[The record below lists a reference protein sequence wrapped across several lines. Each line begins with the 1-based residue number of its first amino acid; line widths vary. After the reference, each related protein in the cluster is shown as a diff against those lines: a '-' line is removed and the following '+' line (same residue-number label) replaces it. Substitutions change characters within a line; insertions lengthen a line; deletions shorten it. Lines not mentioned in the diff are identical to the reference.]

1 MTDKPHVLIHS
12 AWYEPAMDRIDE
24 LAVTHHLYKADD
36 QDAFLAEVGPKC
48 TVIGTMHYC
57 PAKFMDTVPDLK
69 LILNFGVGYDGV
81 DVAEAT
87 RRGVKV
93 VNTPAVLNDCV
104 ADMALA
110 LTLSARRHVVQA
122 DRYARDLRWPPE
134 GDYKYTLNVH
144 STKVG
149 ILGMGR
155 IGMEI
160 ADRCKAFKM
169 DISYHQ
175 RTERNDVPYKYYGD
189 LVAMARDVD
198 ILIAIIPGGDATRG
212 LINEAVMEALGPSGL
227 LVNVARGTVVDNDA
241 LARCLTDGRLGGAAV
256 DVYPDEPNIPPALLA
271 ITDNLTLTPHMASGT
286 HYTRNAMGM
295 VLYDNLQAMIEGRPL
310 LTPVN

>member
-1 MTDKPHVLIHS
+1 MNRL
-12 AWYEPAMDRIDE
+12 DE

-36 QDAFLAEVGPKC
+36 KTAFLKEVGPSC

-57 PAKFMDTVPDLK
+57 PASLMDHVPDLK

-87 RRGVKV
+87 RRRVKV

-110 LTLSARRHVVQA
+110 MTLSARRHVPQA
-122 DRYARDLRWPPE
+122 DRYARAGRWPVE
-134 GDYKYTLNVH
+134 GDYQYTLNVH

-175 RTERNDVPYKYYGD
+175 RNRRDDVPYTYYDD
-189 LVAMARDVD
+189 LTSMARDVE

-212 LINEAVMEALGPSGL
+212 LISEAVMEALGASGL
-227 LVNVARGTVVDNDA
+227 LVNIARGTVVDNDA
-241 LARCLTDGRLGGAAV
+241 LARCLKDGRLGGAAV
-256 DVYPDEPNIPPALLA
+256 DVYPDEPNIPPALLE
-271 ITDNLTLTPHMASGT
+271 ITENLTLTPHMASGT

-295 VLYDNLQAMIEGRPL
+295 VLYDNLQAMIESRPL

>member
-1 MTDKPHVLIHS
+1 MTEKPHVLIHS
-12 AWYEPAMDRIDE
+12 AWYEPAMRRLDE
-24 LAVTHHLYKADD
+24 LAVTHHLYEAEDE
-36 QDAFLAEVGPKC
+36 ATFLTEIGPKC
-48 TVIGTMHYC
+48 SVIGTMHYC
-57 PAKFMDTVPDLK
+57 PASLMDAVPDLK
-69 LILNFGVGYDGV
+69 LVLNFGVGYDGV

-104 ADMALA
+104 ADMAMA
-110 LTLSARRHVVQA
+110 MTLGGRRHLVQA
-122 DRYARDLRWPPE
+122 DRYARAGRWPIE
-134 GDYKYTLNVH
+134 GDYPYTLNVH

-175 RTERNDVPYKYYGD
+175 RTERTDVPYRYYGD
-189 LVAMARDVD
+189 LEAMARDVD

-212 LINEAVMEALGPSGL
+212 LISEAVIEALGPDGL

-241 LARCLTDGRLGGAAV
+241 LARCLVDGRLGYAV
-256 DVYPDEPNIPPALLA
+256 IDVYPDEPNIPPALLE

-295 VLYDNLQAMIEGRPL
+295 VLYDNLKAMIEGKPL

>member
-1 MTDKPHVLIHS
+1 VTDKPHVLIHS
-12 AWYEPAMDRIDE
+12 AWYEPAMDRLDE
-24 LAVTHHLYKADD
+24 LAQTHHLYKASDK
-36 QDAFLAEVGPKC
+36 DAFLAEFAPKC
-48 TVIGTMHYC
+48 TIIGTMHYC
-57 PAKFMDTVPDLK
+57 PAKFMDAVPDLK
-69 LILNFGVGYDGV
+69 LILNFGVGVDGV

-110 LTLSARRHVVQA
+110 MTLSARRHVPQA
-122 DRYARDLRWPPE
+122 DRYARAGRWPVE
-134 GDYKYTLNVH
+134 GDYQYTLNVH

-160 ADRCKAFKM
+160 ADRCRAFKM

-175 RTERNDVPYKYYGD
+175 RTQRDDVPYTYYNN
-189 LVAMARDVD
+189 LVAMAADVD

-212 LINEAVMEALGPSGL
+212 LVNEAVMEALGPSGL

-241 LARCLTDGRLGGAAV
+241 LARCLKDGRLGGAAV
-256 DVYPDEPNIPPALLA
+256 DVYPDEPNIPPALLE
-271 ITDNLTLTPHMASGT
+271 IIDNLTLTPHMASGT

-295 VLYDNLQAMIEGRPL
+295 VLYDNLQAMIEGKPL

>member
-1 MTDKPHVLIHS
+1 MTEKPHVLIHS
-12 AWYEPAMDRIDE
+12 AWYEPAMRRLDE
-24 LAVTHHLYKADD
+24 LAITHHLYEAEDEA
-36 QDAFLAEVGPKC
+36 AFLAEVAPKC
-48 TVIGTMHYC
+48 SVIGTMHYC
-57 PAKFMDTVPDLK
+57 PASLMDAVPDLK
-69 LILNFGVGYDGV
+69 LVLNFGVGYDGV

-104 ADMALA
+104 ADMALS
-110 LTLSARRHVVQA
+110 LTLGARRHLVQA
-122 DRYARDLRWPPE
+122 DSYARAGRWPIE
-134 GDYKYTLNVH
+134 GDYPYTLNVH

-175 RTERNDVPYKYYGD
+175 RTQRTDVPYRYYGD
-189 LVAMARDVD
+189 LVSMARDVD

-212 LINEAVMEALGPSGL
+212 LVSETVIEALGPEGL

-241 LARCLTDGRLGGAAV
+241 LARCLKDRRLGGAAI
-256 DVYPDEPNIPPALLA
+256 DVYPDEPNIPSALLE
-271 ITDNLTLTPHMASGT
+271 ITENLTLTPHMASGT

-295 VLYDNLQAMIEGRPL
+295 VLYDNLKAMIEGKPL

>member
-12 AWYEPAMDRIDE
+12 AWYEPAMDRLDE
-24 LAVTHHLYKADD
+24 LAVTHHLYKAADEA
-36 QDAFLAEVGPKC
+36 AFLAENGPKC
-48 TVIGTMHYC
+48 SVIGTFHHC
-57 PAKFMDTVPDLK
+57 PASLMDAVPDLK
-69 LILNFGVGYDGV
+69 LILNFGVGHDGV

-110 LTLSARRHVVQA
+110 LALSARRHVVQA
-122 DRYARDLRWPPE
+122 DGYARAGRWPTE
-134 GDYKYTLNVH
+134 GDYQYTLNVH

-169 DISYHQ
+169 DICYHQ
-175 RTERNDVPYKYYGD
+175 RTKRDDVPYKYYGD
-189 LVAMARDVD
+189 LVAMAADVD

-212 LINEAVMEALGPSGL
+212 LVGEAVMEALGPSGL

-256 DVYPDEPNIPPALLA
+256 DVYPDEPNIPPALLE

-295 VLYDNLQAMIEGRPL
+295 VLYDNLKAMIAGKPL
-310 LTPVN
+310 LTAVN

>member
-1 MTDKPHVLIHS
+1 VTDKPHVLIHS

-36 QDAFLAEVGPKC
+36 QDAFLAETGPKC

-57 PAKFMDTVPDLK
+57 PASLMDHVPDLK

-87 RRGVKV
+87 RRGVMV

-122 DRYARDLRWPPE
+122 DRYARALRWPPE
-134 GDYKYTLNVH
+134 GDYQYTLNVH
-144 STKVG
+144 STKIG

-169 DISYHQ
+169 DIAYHQ
-175 RTERNDVPYKYYGD
+175 RTERDDVPYKYYGD
-189 LVAMARDVD
+189 LVTMAGDVD
-198 ILIAIIPGGDATRG
+198 ILIAIIPGGEATRG
-212 LINEAVMEALGPSGL
+212 LISEAVMEALGPSGL

-295 VLYDNLQAMIEGRPL
+295 VLYDNLRAMIDGKPL